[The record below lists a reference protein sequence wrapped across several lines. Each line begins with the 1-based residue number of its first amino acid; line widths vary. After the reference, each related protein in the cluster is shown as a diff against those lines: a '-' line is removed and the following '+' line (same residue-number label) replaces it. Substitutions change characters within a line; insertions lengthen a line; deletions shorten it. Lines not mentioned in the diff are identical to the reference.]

1 MIHFHQTIS
10 GWCAVEQFK
19 LYQKMVEEA
28 TDGSH
33 FVEIGTWKGKS
44 TSFMG
49 VEIANSG
56 KKIKFDCIDTFKG
69 SVEHQY
75 DPSIVN
81 GTLFDE
87 FKQNTKPIEPYINP
101 IVSDSVEAAKNYEDG
116 SVDFIFLDGDHSYEG
131 LCKDLEAWLPKLK
144 PGGVI
149 AGDDINNK
157 DFPDVAKSILNFI
170 TDFDIDNQVWI
181 HRTPRLPHL
190 FSFTTDEHLSL
201 KYDYAREVDKA
212 YIIVVK
218 GNEKSEEQAGKCIA
232 SCQKIGMPYEIFQ
245 AYDGTDGKTIITPEH
260 LKNKE
265 HMKWI
270 KILDHKLSIPEIACA
285 LSHIALWSH
294 CMTIQ
299 KPIVI
304 LEHDAIMMHK
314 FTTFYGYNV
323 VHYLGHSLEISRYAT
338 WLHENNEFI
347 SNDENIID
355 YIIRKDIK
363 PARQIRRPMTN
374 LTNLNYLYPL
384 GLHAYAIDPMMAKN
398 LFSHVLSEGLINPI
412 DTFVD
417 IEKFALLQE
426 DVYAFQNEE
435 AIIKSTIDDVTI
447 KERFFGRKPS
457 FDLPGVS
464 K

>member
-1 MIHFHQTIS
+1 MIHFHHTVD

-19 LYQKMVEEA
+19 LYEKMVEEA

-33 FVEIGTWKGKS
+33 FVEVGTWKGKS

-49 VEIANSG
+49 VVIANSG
-56 KKIKFDCIDTFKG
+56 KKIRFDCIDTFKG
-69 SVEHQY
+69 STEHQN

-87 FKQNTKPIEPYINP
+87 FIHNTKPIQQYINP

-116 SVDFIFLDGDHSYEG
+116 SVDFIYLDGDHSYGG
-131 LCKDLEAWLPKLK
+131 LCRDIEAWLPKLK

-149 AGDDINNK
+149 AGDDINNP
-157 DFPDVAKSILNFI
+157 DFPDVPNAILKFI
-170 TDFDIDNQVWI
+170 SDFDIDNQIWI
-181 HRTPRLPHL
+181 HRSRKLPQS
-190 FSFTTDEHLSL
+190 FMFTTDEHLSVMH
-201 KYDYAREVDKA
+201 DYSREVEGA
-212 YIIVVK
+212 YIIVVP
-218 GNEKSEEQAGKCIA
+218 GNQKSEEQASRCVA
-232 SCQKIGMPYEIFQ
+232 SCEAIGMPYRIFP
-245 AYDGTDGKTIITPEH
+245 AYDGTDGKTIKTPDH
-260 LKNKE
+260 LKNKDY
-265 HMKWI
+265 MRWI
-270 KILDHKLSIPEIACA
+270 KILDHKLNIPEVACA

-304 LEHDAIMMHK
+304 LEHDAIMMQK
-314 FTTFYGYNV
+314 FTTFHGYNV
-323 VHYLGHSLEISRYAT
+323 LHYLGHSVECYRYIEY
-338 WLHENNEFI
+338 LSKNNEFE
-347 SNDENIID
+347 SDSENITE
-355 YIIRKDIK
+355 YLIRKNIQ
-363 PARQIRRPMTN
+363 PQRRSQNPMVN
-374 LTNLNYLYPL
+374 IANINYLYPL

-417 IEKFALLQE
+417 ATRFTIVQE
-426 DVYAFQNEE
+426 ELYAYQNED
-435 AIIKSTIDDVTI
+435 AIDKSTLDTNPEE
-447 KERFFGRKPS
+447 KFFGRKKS

>member
-1 MIHFHQTIS
+1 MIHFHQTIG

-44 TSFMG
+44 TSCMG

-87 FKQNTKPIEPYINP
+87 FKQNTKPIENYINP
-101 IVSDSVEAAKNYEDG
+101 IVSDSVEAAKNYKDG
-116 SVDFIFLDGDHSYEG
+116 SIDFIFLDGDHSYEG
-131 LCKDLEAWLPKLK
+131 LCRDLEAWLPKLK

-149 AGDDINNK
+149 AGDDINNE
-157 DFPDVAKSILNFI
+157 DFPDVAKSILNFV

-190 FSFTTDEHLSL
+190 FSFTTDEHLAVKHNYS
-201 KYDYAREVDKA
+201 REVEKA
-212 YIIVVK
+212 YIIVVE
-218 GNEKSEEQAGKCIA
+218 GNKKSEEQASKCIA
-232 SCQKIGMPYEIFQ
+232 SCEKISMPYEIFP
-245 AYDGTDGKTIITPEH
+245 AYDGTDGKTIKTPEH
-260 LKNKE
+260 LKNKD
-265 HMKWI
+265 HMRWI
-270 KILDHKLSIPEIACA
+270 KILDHKLNIPEVACA
-285 LSHIALWSH
+285 LSHIALWAH
-294 CMTIQ
+294 CMTLQ

-314 FTTFYGYNV
+314 FTTFHGYNV
-323 VHYLGHSLEISRYAT
+323 IHFLGHLMDLQRYIYC
-338 WLHENNEFI
+338 LNEQKEFI
-347 SNDENIID
+347 SDNENIVD
-355 YIIRKDIK
+355 YLIRKDIK
-363 PARQIRRPMTN
+363 PGRVVKKALTN
-374 LTNLNYLYPL
+374 LTNINYLYPL

-398 LFSHVLSEGLINPI
+398 LFSYVLSEGLINPI

-417 IEKFALLQE
+417 ATRFTLVQE
-426 DVYAFQNEE
+426 EIYAFQNEE
-435 AIIKSTIDDVTI
+435 ASLMSTLDVNE
-447 KERFFGRKPS
+447 KDRFFGRKPS